1 MVVIG
6 GGAVLPLNV
15 EEDIPSERPD
25 SFLNPTG
32 ADARIPAPSGLG
44 KWAEVGLFL
53 FFVGTRALHP
63 TIIHRSKSAN
73 PETGEEGFAY
83 STISVIVVDLIFQ
96 LVALQLVALYD
107 GGYAQWR
114 SIWKHK
120 RALQVFG
127 GIGFV
132 LAFGDYL
139 EMASMGKMS
148 GAAYQ
153 ILLQSKFVCTAIMMM
168 YIKGAAQT
176 RLQWVLLVSLMLTM
190 SLYMALKD
198 GSAGGEVPVL
208 GMLMAFAKVLISCFA
223 GVLLDKHMKELKE
236 IPTHVQIVQITLPQ
250 LLSTLMLS
258 FTEPATWDNGF
269 FDGWNL
275 ITVGV
280 SMSFVVK
287 ALGSLYLLKSLDSLL
302 KNIGEAVA
310 VLVIYALEVGP
321 SVFCMAEGAAF
332 DGNFPPACEVNVP
345 RFLAVSTVFMIVMS
359 YLETKAI
366 TEKVA
371 KYDAQTAKRVRMDAQ
386 TALCRI

>member
-1 MVVIG
+1 MVMIG
-6 GGAVLPLNV
+6 GGAVLALNV
-15 EEDIPSERPD
+15 ESRQDIPSGRGD

-32 ADARIPAPSGLG
+32 ADASTPAPQDLG

-53 FFVGTRALHP
+53 FFVATRALHP
-63 TIIHRSKSAN
+63 TIIHASKTMD
-73 PETGEEGFAY
+73 PETGKEGFAY
-83 STISVIVVDLIFQ
+83 STLSVIIVDLIFQ
-96 LVALQLVALYD
+96 LVALQLVAVYD
-107 GGYAQWR
+107 GGVAQWR
-114 SIWKHK
+114 SIWKNK

-127 GIGFV
+127 VIGFV

-153 ILLQSKFVCTAIMMM
+153 VLLQSKFVCTAVMMM

-176 RLQWVLLVSLMLTM
+176 RLQWILLVSLMLTM
-190 SLYMALKD
+190 SLYMAMKND
-198 GSAGGEVPVL
+198 GSSSGEIPLL
-208 GMLMAFAKVLISCFA
+208 GMCMAFAKVLISCFS
-223 GVLLDKHMKELKE
+223 GVLLDKHMKELKD

-258 FTEPATWDNGF
+258 FTEPDTWSNGF
-269 FDGWNL
+269 FDGWNT
-275 ITVGV
+275 ITMGV

-321 SVFCMAEGAAF
+321 AVVCMAEHAVLGG
-332 DGNFPPACEVNVP
+332 DCHSTGEVSVP
-345 RFLAVSTVFMIVMS
+345 RFLAISTVFMIVMS

-371 KYDAQTAKRVRMDAQ
+371 KYDAQIAVSR
-386 TALCRI
+386 